1 MYVFVVAVESTPIVI
16 GKPSGEPRP
25 LVKRQAKRPAE
36 DDVSAAAEESKENTS
51 KNSLNST
58 FFDSP
63 RKKLKFDDV
72 DVTPTQTP
80 TKQGVPVVGTPSI
93 LKFFF
98 EIGQKKRGRVELK
111 AKLGMDVTP
120 NATPIK
126 HIRPSMDQIGD
137 WPKERERLSPDSH
150 SILVRAPSSV
160 VKRRLKVIQCL
171 FCPCTSLVLL
181 NYFLRHVPFTA
192 AYPRGDT

>member
-1 MYVFVVAVESTPIVI
+1 MI

-25 LVKRQAKRPAE
+25 LAKRQAKRPAE
-36 DDVSAAAEESKENTS
+36 DDVDVSAAAEESKENTS

-98 EIGQKKRGRVELK
+98 EIGQKKRGRIELK
-111 AKLGMDVTP
+111 AKLGMDDTP

-126 HIRPSMDQIGD
+126 HIRPSKDQRGD
-137 WPKERERLSPDSH
+137 WPKEIERLSPDSH

-160 VKRRLKVIQCL
+160 VKRRLKVLQCP
-171 FCPCTSLVLL
+171 FVHVLVLL
-181 NYFLRHVPFTA
+181 NYFLGLVPFTA
-192 AYPRGDT
+192 AYPWGDT